1 MYQADILFQKVNFE
15 KISTKYAKAYSARKY
30 VQFHGLGSQLAVI
43 REEWGILKREGWLV
57 PGFRAAVNMVGRSI
71 EQTRKHGM
79 T

>member
-43 REEWGILKREGWLV
+43 REEWGILKREGGGLV
-57 PGFRAAVNMVGRSI
+57 PGFRAAVNMGRSM